1 MHITPKNGAVG
12 FSVLFSIEDG
22 RGGMQMI
29 TASILIE
36 NSLVGHRA
44 LKAEHGLSVL
54 IEDEDSSILFDT
66 GSSPKFL
73 HNATKLKK
81 DLSKVSSVV
90 LSHPHYDHTG
100 GFPAFVD
107 QWIASE
113 KRLYTGN
120 DFFSDRFEE
129 DSFSFTYLG
138 NSFSKDYVEEH
149 SIVWQGVDSLIKISP
164 HCSIVSGFQQ
174 LNTME
179 RVSPEFKKY
188 HENRFVPD
196 IFSDECSIVLEAK
209 DGLHLIVGCAHIGIL
224 NIVEHVSVLFSKPV
238 RGVYGGIH
246 LMNSTQDEIQSIIK
260 GLASLGVKKYGLCHC
275 SGALVSDC
283 LNGCS
288 QGIEVA
294 TLGSGSM
301 LFW

>member
-1 MHITPKNGAVG
+1 
-12 FSVLFSIEDG
+12 
-22 RGGMQMI
+22 MI
-29 TASILIE
+29 RASILME
-36 NSLVGHRA
+36 NSLVGHRG
-44 LKAEHGLSVL
+44 LEAEHGLSIL
-54 IEDEDSSILFDT
+54 IEDGDSSILFDT

-107 QWIASE
+107 QWAAAE
-113 KRLYTGN
+113 KKLYTGS

-129 DSFSFTYLG
+129 NSFSFTYLG
-138 NSFSKDYVEEH
+138 NSFSKEYVRDH
-149 SIVWQGVDSLIKISP
+149 GIVWHSVESLTRISP
-164 HCSIVSGFQQ
+164 HCSVVSGFQQ

-179 RVSPEFKKY
+179 SVPSQFKKY
-188 HENRFVPD
+188 HENRFSPD
-196 IFSDECSIVLEAK
+196 IFSDECSIVIEAP

-246 LMNSTQDEIQSIIK
+246 LMNSNQDEIRLIIE
-260 GLASLGVKKYGLCHC
+260 GLTSLGVGKYGLCHC

-283 LNGCS
+283 LNDYS